1 MAPMRLNRYLA
12 ACGLGSRRQCE
23 QLILDGKVT
32 INRKR
37 CLELATTVGPRDV
50 VSCQGKDVKPEATA
64 TVLLHKPPGF
74 LCTRQDPK
82 DRPTIYDLLPPPL
95 KNLHYIGRL
104 DNESEGLLL
113 LTNDGAL
120 TQHLTHPSH
129 ETEKEYWVVLNRPFR
144 MEDSIPL
151 KAGMQLEEGMA
162 RADEVTTLSPRHV
175 SIVLHQ
181 GLNRQIRRMFEL
193 LNYEVHRL
201 VRIRI
206 GTLDIG
212 QLKPGKWR
220 HLHEPD
226 LEKLRKA
233 PPRDPSKPKPPATKR
248 ATKSARPARPA
259 SASDQRSTPPA
270 FRPAVKRARPAAGP
284 DRPFKKP
291 ATSRKS
297 TGSAPGE
304 DRPFKKPTTSRKSTG
319 PSRKSAGPARKST
332 GFKRSGPPSA
342 KPPGKRPPPQ
352 RGKGRSR

>member
-37 CLELATTVGPRDV
+37 CMELATTVGPRDV

-74 LCTRQDPK
+74 LCTRHDPK

-95 KNLHYIGRL
+95 RNLHYIGRL

-144 MEDSIPL
+144 MEDSATL

-162 RADEVTTLSPRHV
+162 RADEVTILSPRHV
-175 SIVLHQ
+175 SIVVHQ

-233 PPRDPSKPKPPATKR
+233 PPRDPFKPKPPATKR
-248 ATKSARPARPA
+248 VTKSARPAHKPTAAAGKRP
-259 SASDQRSTPPA
+259 SAPA
-270 FRPAVKRARPAAGP
+270 FRPAVKNTRTTAGES
-284 DRPFKKP
+284 RPFKKP
-291 ATSRKS
+291 TTSRKS
-297 TGSAPGE
+297 TASAPGE

-319 PSRKSAGPARKST
+319 PARKSP
-332 GFKRSGPPSA
+332 GFKRSDSSSKPS
-342 KPPGKRPPPQ
+342 GKRPPPQ